1 MKLSGKPKTMDIHEY
16 EAKAILKD
24 YGVPV
29 PAGAVARSAEAAE
42 AVAAGLGGA
51 SYAVKAQVLA
61 GGRGG
66 AGGVRLVET
75 PAAAGAAAGALLG
88 QRLVTEQTGSA
99 GLVVSQ
105 VYVEAGYAHER
116 ELYLAILV
124 ERSVGRVAFLAC
136 AEGGGAIDD
145 RAAPAP
151 DAVLRLVVDP
161 DEGVEPGKARALA
174 GQLGLRDEAA
184 DGLARLMAGLYR
196 AFLEKDA
203 SLIEINPLV
212 TTKEGALLALDV
224 KMSFDDNALFRH
236 PEIAALRDLGAVDAI
251 ELEAARH
258 ELNYVRL
265 DGDIGVM
272 VNGAGLALAT
282 IDLLKQNGG
291 EPADFMDMRPVA
303 TRQQVA
309 AGFKM
314 LLGNPKVKAILVN
327 IYGGGILRCDTIA
340 EAIGMAVR
348 EVGLG
353 VPLVVRAAGTNGE
366 IARKSLTSQGVAA
379 SFADTMEEA
388 VTQAVRAAS
397 KGAV

>member
-1 MKLSGKPKTMDIHEY
+1 MDIHEH

-24 YGVPV
+24 YGIPV
-29 PAGAVARSAEAAE
+29 PAGAVAQSAEAAE

-51 SYAVKAQVLA
+51 SYADKAQVLA

-66 AGGVRLVET
+66 AGGVRLVDS

-88 QRLVTEQTGSA
+88 QRLVTEQTGPA
-99 GLVVSQ
+99 GRVVAQ
-105 VYVEAGYAHER
+105 VYVEAGCAHER

-145 RAAPAP
+145 RVAPAP

-161 DEGVEPGKARALA
+161 DEGVEPGKARDYA
-174 GQLGLRDEAA
+174 GQLGLRDGEADA
-184 DGLARLMAGLYR
+184 LARLMAGLYR

-212 TTKEGALLALDV
+212 TTKEGALVALDV

-236 PEIAALRDLGAVDAI
+236 PEIAGLRDLDEADAI
-251 ELEAARH
+251 ELEAARY

-265 DGDIGVM
+265 GGDIGVM

-282 IDLLKQNGG
+282 IDLLKDKGG

-303 TRQQVA
+303 TRKQVA

-353 VPLVVRAAGTNGE
+353 VPLVFRAAGTNGE
-366 IARKSLTSQGVAA
+366 IARKTLTSQGVAV
-379 SFADTMEEA
+379 SFADTMGEA
-388 VTQAVRAAS
+388 VRQVVRAA
-397 KGAV
+397 KEGAV

>member
-1 MKLSGKPKTMDIHEY
+1 MDIHEY

-24 YGVPV
+24 YGIPV
-29 PAGAVARSAEAAE
+29 PAGAVARSGEAAE

-66 AGGVRLVET
+66 AGGVRLVDS

-88 QRLVTEQTGSA
+88 QRLVTEQTGPA
-99 GLVVSQ
+99 GREVSQ
-105 VYVEAGYAHER
+105 VYVEAGCAHER

-161 DEGVEPGKARALA
+161 GEGVEPGKARDYA
-174 GQLGLRDEAA
+174 GQLGLRDAEA
-184 DGLARLMAGLYR
+184 DGLAPLMAGLYR

-212 TTKEGALLALDV
+212 TTKEGALAALDV

-236 PEIAALRDLGAVDAI
+236 PEIAALRDLGEADAI

-265 DGDIGVM
+265 GGDIGVM

-282 IDLLKQNGG
+282 IDLLKQKGG

-327 IYGGGILRCDTIA
+327 IYGGGIMRCDTIA

-366 IARKSLTSQGVAA
+366 IARKSLTSQGVAFT
-379 SFADTMEEA
+379 FAETMGEA
-388 VTQAVRAAS
+388 VTQAVRAA
-397 KGAV
+397 KEGAV